1 MKDMKD
7 FKHRDDIDSDIF
19 ALLLKL
25 TNISTSLFPGSVLIS
40 PSHEKQLTVLVQDVN
55 MFMYKKTNQGEMYK
69 WKKKRLILQR
79 KLERQLR

>member
-1 MKDMKD
+1 MKDMKDMKD

-40 PSHEKQLTVLVQDVN
+40 PSHEK
-55 MFMYKKTNQGEMYK
+55 
-69 WKKKRLILQR
+69 
-79 KLERQLR
+79 